1 MNKKPFGAAIL
12 LAAACGGLLAAP
24 PADPTR
30 EKAPVAKAAPRAS
43 ASAAELA
50 RIARKAVRGPKPF
63 DKPSEAERFYILKRA
78 PDGVSPIPTEWVAAA
93 VAAAARMPR
102 YSTRTNQLLTARSAL
117 AVPDA
122 LAALGNWTYLGP
134 GNVGGRTRG
143 LVIDPVNPSI
153 MYAGGVAGGIWK
165 SVNAGA
171 SWRPIGDLLPNI
183 AVTSLVMDPKD
194 PTILY
199 AGTGEGFN
207 NVDAKRGAG
216 IFRTTDS
223 GASWLQLAS
232 TKTDDFYYVN
242 KLVVSPNDSSRLYA
256 ATRTGL
262 WRSPDSGVTWTNV
275 KPAPVVLPVSDRD
288 VGFTDVV
295 IRTDQTKDWVLAS
308 EEGYLSRGTIW
319 RNVDAGGDS
328 GEWTSVQ
335 SALIQGRA
343 SLAIAPSNQEIVY
356 ALTATIAEGAWAAM
370 AWRGGLNAVYRSD
383 DGGGKWTAVTT
394 NDWVVATETVPAPVN
409 NLLLSNPT
417 ASSEYVCSQ
426 GKYKNELTSQGWYD
440 NVIAVD
446 PVNPDVVWAGGI
458 DLFRSDDGG
467 RNWGLASYWWLDQ
480 DKSVAFKPQYA
491 HADQHAL
498 VFHPRY
504 DGAANRTLFVGNDGG
519 LYRTDDA
526 RASTSG
532 DVCGNTK
539 GALAWT
545 NLNNGYGVTQFYDG
559 AVFPDGQTY
568 FGGTQDNGT
577 IRGTMGAGPNAWK
590 TILGGDGGYVAVDPT
605 NTDVLYGENT
615 ELSVQKSING
625 GVEFAAAVKG
635 VNESDFIFIAPFVMD
650 PSVPSTLWLGGGF
663 FPWRTLDGAENWTKA
678 GASFGVDNLHITAIA
693 VAKKDSNSVLMGT
706 ENGKIFRTS
715 TAGTGTDATVWTSAS
730 PLLTKKAYVSS
741 IAIDPEYAF
750 VAYATYSTFGVSH
763 VWKSTDSGAT
773 WAPLDGSGD
782 TKLPDIPVLSI
793 AVDPTD
799 SRRPRRLYV
808 GTDIGVYVSLDGG
821 ANWAVENGGFA
832 NVPTARLTVN
842 NSTLYAFTHGRGV
855 WRVPLSADAPTA
867 TVSGD
872 GTVCAGTGKT
882 ISAALTGTAPWIVT
896 WSDGVTQSGVPE
908 SPAVRSVAPAVTTV
922 YTVRG
927 VSDKIGAGNAS
938 GSATVTVVPN
948 LAAIPVITAPAST
961 VAGTTGVKASVVP
974 HAGSSW
980 FWTIQNGTIT
990 SGQGTSQIT
999 FTSGIAGTPLTLS
1012 VTETTASGC
1021 VTAPGEA
1028 TVTVTPA
1035 GSAGLFVPI
1044 VLSSNGLNN
1053 NNAFFTSELA
1063 LTNRGSTD
1071 ASISYVYTAAF
1082 GGSSGTAADSLP
1094 AGRQKILP
1102 DAITFLKGLGIPLG
1116 DSGNR
1121 GGTLRITFAGL
1132 SSADAGAAIVR
1143 TTTSVAEGR
1152 AGLAYAGLPPSR
1164 LLSSPVYL
1172 CGLRQNATDRSN
1184 VAIMNAGGPADGDVT
1199 LRLTVVSGDPANPGT
1214 QALPDVT
1221 LSPGGFNQISGI
1233 LTSNGL
1239 TLTNGYVKVERIS
1252 GTALFYAYGVVNDQ
1266 ANSDGSFVEPVVA
1279 SRATAVTGATLPV
1292 VVETSTFSTEAVLT
1306 NLTSSARTVR
1316 CTYVASALLGG
1327 SVSFDIS
1334 LLPNEQ
1340 QILPD
1345 FVQVLRDRGVV
1356 PGARGSTFAG
1366 ALFATDVTGDLR
1378 GISIGART
1386 SAAGGGGRYGVF
1398 YSAVANGA
1406 EATTSAWLYGL
1417 QQNADNRTNLALVN
1431 VGSADSSTDV
1441 FRIDLYD
1448 GVTGQK
1454 TTTVDDVSVPAK
1466 GFFQMNTIL
1475 AQYAPGVT
1483 SGYAFVTR
1491 TSGSNPFIAYA
1502 VVNDGGQLGQR
1513 SGDGAFV
1520 VASLPVGP

>member
-24 PADPTR
+24 PAIPTR
-30 EKAPVAKAAPRAS
+30 KKAPSAKTAPRAS

-50 RIARKAVRGPKPF
+50 RIAKKAIRGPKPF
-63 DKPSEAERFYILKRA
+63 DKPSEAERFYIRKRA

-122 LAALGNWTYLGP
+122 LAALGNWTPLGP

-143 LVIDPVNPSI
+143 LVIDSVNPSI

-165 SVNAGA
+165 SVNEGA
-171 SWRPIGDLLPNI
+171 SWLAVGDLLPNI
-183 AVTSLVMDPKD
+183 AVTSLVMDPKNH
-194 PTILY
+194 TILY
-199 AGTGEGFN
+199 AGTGEGFSN
-207 NVDAKRGAG
+207 FDAKRGAG

-223 GASWLQLAS
+223 GKSWLHLAS
-232 TKTDDFYYVN
+232 TKTSDFHYVN

-275 KPAPVVLPVSDRD
+275 KAAPVVLPVSDRD
-288 VGFTDVV
+288 LGFTDVV
-295 IRTDQTKDWVLAS
+295 IRTDKTTDWVLAS
-308 EEGYLSRGTIW
+308 EGIWSRGTIW

-343 SLAIAPSNQEIVY
+343 SLAIAPSNQAIVY
-356 ALTATIAEGAWAAM
+356 ALTANIATGAWKD
-370 AWRGGLNAVYRSD
+370 GLNAVYRSD

-409 NLLLSNPT
+409 NLLLSNPS
-417 ASSEYVCSQ
+417 ASSEFACFQ
-426 GKYKNELTSQGWYD
+426 RAKNELMNQGFYD

-446 PVNPDVVWAGGI
+446 PMNPDVVWAGGI

-467 RNWGLASYWWLDQ
+467 RNWGLASYWWLDPDEASGQ
-480 DKSVAFKPQYA
+480 FPPQYA

-519 LYRTDDA
+519 LYRTGNA
-526 RASTSG
+526 MASTSG
-532 DVCGNTK
+532 DVCGKTK
-539 GALAWT
+539 GDLAWT

-605 NTDVLYGENT
+605 NTNVLYSENY
-615 ELSVQKSING
+615 ELSVQKSIDG
-625 GVEFAAAVKG
+625 GAKFADAVTG
-635 VNESDFIFIAPFVMD
+635 VNESDKFLFIAPFVMD
-650 PSVPSTLWLGGGF
+650 PSVPTTLWLGGGT
-663 FPWRTLDGAENWTKA
+663 FPWRTLDAAENWTKA
-678 GASFGVDNLHITAIA
+678 GASFGVDKISAID

-706 ENGKIFRTS
+706 ENGQIFRTS
-715 TAGTGTDATVWTSAS
+715 TAGTGTDATAWTSAS
-730 PLLTKKAYVSS
+730 PLGPTKAYVSS
-741 IAIDPEYAF
+741 IAFDPEYAF
-750 VAYATYSTFGVSH
+750 VAYATYSTFGVDH
-763 VWKSTDSGAT
+763 VWKSTDSGAN

-793 AVDPTD
+793 AVDP
-799 SRRPRRLYV
+799 SGSRPRRLYV

-832 NVPTARLTVN
+832 NVPTARLAVN

-882 ISAALTGTAPWIVT
+882 ISAALTGKAPWIVT

-927 VSDKIGAGNAS
+927 VSDAIGAGNAS
-938 GSATVTVVPN
+938 GSATVTVVPSP
-948 LAAIPVITAPAST
+948 AAPAITAPAST

-980 FWTIQNGTIT
+980 TWTIQNGMIT

-999 FTSGIAGTPLTLS
+999 FTAGIAGTPLTLS
-1012 VTETTASGC
+1012 VAETIASWC
-1021 VTAPGEA
+1021 VTAPGKA

-1044 VLSSNGLNN
+1044 VLSSSGLGGD
-1053 NNAFFTSELA
+1053 NAFFTSELA

-1071 ASISYVYTAAF
+1071 ASISYAYTAAF
-1082 GGSSGTAADSLP
+1082 GGSSGTATATDNLQ

-1102 DAITFLKGLGIPLG
+1102 DAITFLKDLGIPLG

-1121 GGTLRITFAGL
+1121 GGTLRITFTGL
-1132 SSADAGAAIVR
+1132 SSADAGAATVR

-1184 VAIMNAGGPADGDVT
+1184 VAIMNAGGPGRRRRDAAPDRR
-1199 LRLTVVSGDPANPGT
+1199 LRRSREPGHAGPARRH
-1214 QALPDVT
+1214 ALARRLQPD
-1221 LSPGGFNQISGI
+1221 LGHPR
-1233 LTSNGL
+1233 
-1239 TLTNGYVKVERIS
+1239 VERPHPDERVRE
-1252 GTALFYAYGVVNDQ
+1252 G
-1266 ANSDGSFVEPVVA
+1266 
-1279 SRATAVTGATLPV
+1279 RAH
-1292 VVETSTFSTEAVLT
+1292 
-1306 NLTSSARTVR
+1306 
-1316 CTYVASALLGG
+1316 
-1327 SVSFDIS
+1327 
-1334 LLPNEQ
+1334 
-1340 QILPD
+1340 
-1345 FVQVLRDRGVV
+1345 LRDRALLRVWRRQR
-1356 PGARGSTFAG
+1356 PGKLGRLVRRARRGEPGHRGDGRDAARRRRDEHVLDGSGADESHLVGADRAMHVRRLGPPRRLRELRHLAPPQRAADPAG
-1366 ALFATDVTGDLR
+1366 LRPGPSRPRGGPGCERIDVRRHSLRHGRHGRSEGHLHWCPHLRCRRRRAVRRLLLR
-1378 GISIGART
+1378 GRERRRG
-1386 SAAGGGGRYGVF
+1386 
-1398 YSAVANGA
+1398 
-1406 EATTSAWLYGL
+1406 
-1417 QQNADNRTNLALVN
+1417 
-1431 VGSADSSTDV
+1431 
-1441 FRIDLYD
+1441 
-1448 GVTGQK
+1448 
-1454 TTTVDDVSVPAK
+1454 DDVRVALRAPAER
-1466 GFFQMNTIL
+1466 G
-1475 AQYAPGVT
+1475 
-1483 SGYAFVTR
+1483 
-1491 TSGSNPFIAYA
+1491 
-1502 VVNDGGQLGQR
+1502 
-1513 SGDGAFV
+1513 
-1520 VASLPVGP
+1520 

>member
-24 PADPTR
+24 SAVPAR
-30 EKAPVAKAAPRAS
+30 KKAPVAKAAPRAS

-50 RIARKAVRGPKPF
+50 RIAKKAIRGPKPF
-63 DKPSEAERFYILKRA
+63 DKPSEAERFYIRKRA
-78 PDGVSPIPTEWVAAA
+78 PDGVSPIPTEWVTAA

-122 LAALGNWTYLGP
+122 LAALGNWTPLGP

-153 MYAGGVAGGIWK
+153 IYAGGVAGGIWK
-165 SVNAGA
+165 SIDAGA
-171 SWRPIGDLLPNI
+171 HWLPIGDLLPNI

-207 NVDAKRGAG
+207 NVDAVRGAG
-216 IFRTTDS
+216 IFRTADS
-223 GASWLQLAS
+223 GKDWPQLAS
-232 TKTDDFYYVN
+232 TKTSDFYYVN

-275 KPAPVVLPVSDRD
+275 KAAPVVLPVSDRD
-288 VGFTDVV
+288 LGFTDVV

-308 EEGYLSRGTIW
+308 EGIKSRGTIW

-328 GEWTSVQ
+328 GVWTSVQ
-335 SALIQGRA
+335 SGPLQGRA
-343 SLAIAPSNQEIVY
+343 SLAIAPSNQAVVY
-356 ALTATIAEGAWAAM
+356 ALTASIALGDWN
-370 AWRGGLNAVYRSD
+370 GGLNAVYRSD
-383 DGGGKWTAVTT
+383 DGGGKWTAVRT

-409 NLLLSNPT
+409 NLLLSNPA
-417 ASSEYVCSQ
+417 ASSEYACFQ
-426 GKYKNELTSQGWYD
+426 RDKNELMNQGWYD
-440 NVIAVD
+440 NVVAVD
-446 PVNPDVVWAGGI
+446 PLNPDVVWAGGI

-467 RNWGLASYWWLDQ
+467 RNWGLASYWWLDR
-480 DKSVAFKPQYA
+480 DKASGQFPPQYA

-498 VFHPRY
+498 IFHPRY

-532 DVCGNTK
+532 DVCGEKK

-605 NTDVLYGENT
+605 STNVLYGEYT
-615 ELSVQKSING
+615 VLSLQKSIDG
-625 GVEFAAAVKG
+625 GAKFADAVKG
-635 VNESDFIFIAPFVMD
+635 VNESGFWIFIAPFVMD
-650 PSVPSTLWLGGGF
+650 PSVPSTLWLGGNT

-678 GASFGVDNLHITAIA
+678 GASFGDKADEDRATGDRISAIA
-693 VAKKDSNSVLMGT
+693 VATTDSNSVLMGT
-706 ENGKIFRTS
+706 ESGKIFRTS
-715 TAGTGTDATVWTSAS
+715 TAGTGTDATVWAS
-730 PLLTKKAYVSS
+730 VTPPEMANAYVSS

-750 VAYATYSTFGVSH
+750 VAYATYSTFGVVH

-793 AVDPTD
+793 AVDPTAG
-799 SRRPRRLYV
+799 SRPRRLYV

-832 NVPTARLTVN
+832 NVPTARLAVN

-927 VSDKIGAGNAS
+927 VSDKTGAGNAS

-948 LAAIPVITAPAST
+948 LVPAITAPST
-961 VAGTTGVKASVVP
+961 VW
-974 HAGSSW
+974 AGSPN
-980 FWTIQNGTIT
+980 WTANVPAHTGSTYAWGITNGTIT

-999 FTSGIAGTPLTLS
+999 FTGGTAGTPLTLS
-1012 VTETTASGC
+1012 VTETNASGC
-1021 VTAPGEA
+1021 VTAPGKA

-1044 VLSSNGLNN
+1044 VLSSGGLGG
-1053 NNAFFTSELA
+1053 AFFTSELG

-1071 ASISYVYTAAF
+1071 ASISYAYTAAF
-1082 GGSSGTAADSLP
+1082 GGSSGTATDSLQ
-1094 AGRQKILP
+1094 AGRQKILS
-1102 DAITFLKGLGIPLG
+1102 DAITFLKGLGIRLG
-1116 DSGNR
+1116 DSGDR
-1121 GGTLRITFAGL
+1121 GGTLRITFTGL
-1132 SSADAGAAIVR
+1132 SSADAGAATVR

-1152 AGLAYAGLPPSR
+1152 AGLAYTGLPPSR
-1164 LLSSPVYL
+1164 LLSAPVYL

-1199 LRLTVVSGDPANPGT
+1199 LRLTVVSGDPANPKT
-1214 QALPDVT
+1214 QALPDIP
-1221 LSPGGFNQISGI
+1221 LSPGGFNQVSGI
-1233 LTSNGL
+1233 LASNGL
-1239 TLTNGYVKVERIS
+1239 TLTNGYVRVERIS
-1252 GTALFYAYGVVNDQ
+1252 GTAPFYAYGIVNDQ

-1279 SRATAVTGATLPV
+1279 SPAIAVTGATLPV

-1356 PGARGSTFAG
+1356 PGARGPTFAG
-1366 ALFATDVTGDLR
+1366 ALFVTDATGDLR

-1386 SAAGGGGRYGVF
+1386 SAAGGGGRYGLF
-1398 YSAVANGA
+1398 YSAVANGT

-1431 VGSADSSTDV
+1431 IGSADSSTDV

-1448 GVTGQK
+1448 GATGQK

-1502 VVNDGGQLGQR
+1502 VVNDGGQPGQR

-1520 VASLPVGP
+1520 AASLPVGP

>member
-24 PADPTR
+24 PAVPAR
-30 EKAPVAKAAPRAS
+30 KKAPSAKTAPRAS

-50 RIARKAVRGPKPF
+50 RIAKKAIRGPKPF
-63 DKPSEAERFYILKRA
+63 DKPSEAERFYIRKRS

-117 AVPDA
+117 AVPGA
-122 LAALGNWTYLGP
+122 LAALGNWTPLGP

-153 MYAGGVAGGIWK
+153 IYAGGVAGGIWK

-171 SWRPIGDLLPNI
+171 SWLPIGDLLPNI
-183 AVTSLVMDPKD
+183 AVTSLVMDPKNH
-194 PTILY
+194 TILY

-207 NVDAKRGAG
+207 NLDAKRGAG

-223 GASWLQLAS
+223 GESWLQLAS
-232 TKTDDFYYVN
+232 TKTEDFYYVN

-275 KPAPVVLPVSDRD
+275 KAAPVVLPVSDRD
-288 VGFTDVV
+288 LGFTDVV
-295 IRTDQTKDWVLAS
+295 IRTDKTTDWVLAS
-308 EEGYLSRGTIW
+308 EGIQSRGTIW
-319 RNVDAGGDS
+319 RNVDAGGDR

-335 SALIQGRA
+335 SGPLQGRA
-343 SLAIAPSNQEIVY
+343 SLAIAPSNQAIVY
-356 ALTATIAEGAWAAM
+356 ALTASIATGDWK
-370 AWRGGLNAVYRSD
+370 GGLNAVYRSK
-383 DGGGKWTAVTT
+383 DGGENWTAVTT

-409 NLLLSNPT
+409 NLLLSNPS
-417 ASSEYVCSQ
+417 ASSEYACFQ
-426 GKYKNELTSQGWYD
+426 RDKNELMNQGWYD
-440 NVIAVD
+440 NVVAVD
-446 PVNPDVVWAGGI
+446 PMNPDVVWAGGI

-467 RNWGLASYWWLDQ
+467 RNWGLASYWWLDP
-480 DKSVAFKPQYA
+480 DLKSGEFPPQYA

-532 DVCGNTK
+532 DVCGKKK

-605 NTDVLYGENT
+605 NTNVLYGEYY
-615 ELSVQKSING
+615 ELSVQKSIDG
-625 GVEFAAAVKG
+625 GAKFADAVKG
-635 VNESDFIFIAPFVMD
+635 VNESDKFLFIAPFVMD
-650 PSVPSTLWLGGGF
+650 PSVPTTLWLGGGT
-663 FPWRTLDGAENWTKA
+663 FPWRTLDAAENWTKA
-678 GASFGVDNLHITAIA
+678 GASFGGYKISAID

-706 ENGKIFRTS
+706 ENGQIFRTS
-715 TAGTGTDATVWTSAS
+715 TAGTGTDATTWTSVTPPGMAN
-730 PLLTKKAYVSS
+730 AYVSS
-741 IAIDPEYAF
+741 IAFDPEYAF
-750 VAYATYSTFGVSH
+750 VAYATYSTFGVDH
-763 VWKSTDSGAT
+763 VWKSTDSGAN

-793 AVDPTD
+793 AVDP
-799 SRRPRRLYV
+799 SGSRPRRLYV

-832 NVPTARLTVN
+832 NVPTARLAVN

-882 ISAALTGTAPWIVT
+882 ISAALTGKAPWIVT

-908 SPAVRSVAPAVTTV
+908 SPAVRSVAPAETTV

-927 VSDKIGAGNAS
+927 VSDAIGAGNAS

-948 LAAIPVITAPAST
+948 LVPAITAPST
-961 VAGTTGVKASVVP
+961 VW
-974 HAGSSW
+974 AGSP
-980 FWTIQNGTIT
+980 NGTANVPAHTGSTYAWGITNGAIT
-990 SGQGTSQIT
+990 SGQGTNQIT
-999 FTSGIAGTPLTLS
+999 FTGGTAGTPLTLS
-1012 VTETTASGC
+1012 VTETNASGC
-1021 VTAPGEA
+1021 VTAPGKA

-1035 GSAGLFVPI
+1035 GSASLFVPI
-1044 VLSSNGLNN
+1044 VLSSGGLGG
-1053 NNAFFTSELA
+1053 AFFTSELG

-1082 GGSSGTAADSLP
+1082 GGSSGTATDSLQ
-1094 AGRQKILP
+1094 AGRQKILS
-1102 DAITFLKGLGIPLG
+1102 DSITFLKGLGIKLG
-1116 DSGNR
+1116 DSGDR

-1152 AGLAYAGLPPSR
+1152 AGLAYAGLPSSR
-1164 LLSSPVYL
+1164 LLSAPVYL

-1199 LRLTVVSGDPANPGT
+1199 LRVTVVSGDPANPKT
-1214 QALPDVT
+1214 QALPDIP
-1221 LSPGGFNQISGI
+1221 LSPGGFNQIAGI
-1233 LTSNGL
+1233 LASNGL

-1252 GTALFYAYGVVNDQ
+1252 GTAPFYAYGVVNDQ

-1279 SRATAVTGATLPV
+1279 NPATAVTGATLPV

-1316 CTYVASALLGG
+1316 CTYVASALPGG

-1345 FVQVLRDRGVV
+1345 FVQVLRDRGVL

-1366 ALFATDVTGDLR
+1366 ALFATDATGDLR

-1431 VGSADSSTDV
+1431 VGSADSSPDV

-1448 GVTGQK
+1448 GATGQK
-1454 TTTVDDVSVPAK
+1454 TTVDDVSVPAK

-1475 AQYAPGVT
+1475 AQYAPSVT
-1483 SGYAFVTR
+1483 TGYAFVTR

-1502 VVNDGGQLGQR
+1502 VVNDGGQPGQR

-1520 VASLPVGP
+1520 GASLPVGP